1 MKIICSFGKVD
12 QNNNLKKRQ
21 QEHLNE
27 LSHPFFLR
35 TAKAIPIIFTYIETR
50 LKVNE
55 SSMSQNCISK
65 SLRFLKI
72 TAEY

>member
-1 MKIICSFGKVD
+1 MYYQIPLSYER
-12 QNNNLKKRQ
+12 LKTFPCY
-21 QEHLNE
+21 L
-27 LSHPFFLR
+27 
-35 TAKAIPIIFTYIETR
+35 ETR

-55 SSMSQNCISK
+55 STMSQNCISK